1 MDPDPEPDP
10 DPLVRGTDPG
20 VRIRIRTKMSR
31 IPNTATHIPFDE
43 PISVRVELLSSVFY
57 NIANKA
63 KVGILTA
70 SSNGYF
76 VIVKEAKIIVSVTLV
91 PLQMR

>member
-1 MDPDPEPDP
+1 
-10 DPLVRGTDPG
+10 
-20 VRIRIRTKMSR
+20 MSR

-43 PISVRVELLSSVFY
+43 PISVSEWVELLSSAFY
-57 NIANKA
+57 NILNKA

-76 VIVKEAKIIVSVTLV
+76 VTVKEAKIIVLVTELPLQRHTKIVSVTLK
-91 PLQMR
+91 PFQMHSKKM